1 MNSGL
6 RDDLVAADGPLVG
19 LKITDVSPVGGG
31 CIHQAWQLRLSDGRQ
46 LFAKTGS
53 ADAFE
58 LFDVEAEALTA
69 LGQYADSDVLV
80 VPQPLSLVQ
89 LPHGAV
95 LLLPW
100 LSLGEGDQQSL
111 GRGLALLHQ
120 ASREQNPQ
128 CFGWHRDG
136 YIGVGPQSGG
146 WRMRWGDAFADLR
159 LRPQLKLCNRL
170 GMSPAEVETCLKGVA
185 DRLNRRDVIPTL
197 VHGDLW
203 GGNASSLI
211 DGRGSIYDPA
221 SWWADAEVDLAM
233 THLFGGFR
241 QDFYCSYD
249 DVLPQVSG
257 AQERLEIYNFYHL
270 LNHANLF
277 GGGYIDQSRAC
288 LRRLAR
294 QMTS

>member
-6 RDDLVAADGPLVG
+6 RHDLVAADGPLAG
-19 LKITDVSPVGGG
+19 TKITDVSSVGGG

-53 ADAFE
+53 ADAFD
-58 LFDVEAEALTA
+58 LFDVEAEALKA
-69 LGQYADSDVLV
+69 LGHNVDSDVLV

-100 LSLGEGDQQSL
+100 LPLGRGDQQSL

-128 CFGWHRDG
+128 RFGWHRDG
-136 YIGVGPQSGG
+136 YIGAGPQPGG

-170 GMSPAEVETCLKGVA
+170 GMSPDEVETFLKGVA
-185 DRLNRRDVIPTL
+185 DRLNQREVIPTL

-211 DGRGSIYDPA
+211 DGRGLIYDPA

-233 THLFGGFR
+233 THLFGGF
-241 QDFYCSYD
+241 QQHFYRSYD
-249 DVLPQVSG
+249 AVSPPIPG
-257 AQERLEIYNFYHL
+257 VEDRLEIYNHYHL

-277 GGGYIDQSRAC
+277 GGGYINQSRAC

>member
-1 MNSGL
+1 M
-6 RDDLVAADGPLVG
+6 
-19 LKITDVSPVGGG
+19 
-31 CIHQAWQLRLSDGRQ
+31 
-46 LFAKTGS
+46 
-53 ADAFE
+53 
-58 LFDVEAEALTA
+58 
-69 LGQYADSDVLV
+69 DSDVLV

-100 LSLGEGDQQSL
+100 LPLGGGDQQSL

-128 CFGWHRDG
+128 LFGWHRDG
-136 YIGVGPQSGG
+136 YIGAGPQPGG

-170 GMSPAEVETCLKGVA
+170 GMSLAEEEAFLEGVA
-185 DRLNRRDVIPTL
+185 DRLNRREVIPTL

-211 DGRGSIYDPA
+211 DGRGSVYDPA

-241 QDFYCSYD
+241 EDFYCSYD
-249 DVLPQVSG
+249 DILPPIPG
-257 AQERLEIYNFYHL
+257 ARERLEIYNLYHL

-277 GGGYIDQSRAC
+277 GGGYLNQSRAC

-294 QMTS
+294 QMSS

>member
-1 MNSGL
+1 
-6 RDDLVAADGPLVG
+6 
-19 LKITDVSPVGGG
+19 VGGG

-100 LSLGEGDQQSL
+100 LPLGGGDQQSL

-128 CFGWHRDG
+128 RFGWHRDG
-136 YIGVGPQSGG
+136 YIGAGPQSGG
-146 WRMRWGDAFADLR
+146 WRMGWGDAFADLR

-170 GMSPAEVETCLKGVA
+170 GMSPAEVETFLKGVA

-241 QDFYCSYD
+241 QDFYNSYE
-249 DVLPQVSG
+249 DVLPPIPG
-257 AQERLEIYNFYHL
+257 AQERLEIYNLYHL

-277 GGGYIDQSRAC
+277 GGGYVDQSRAC